1 MPSDNA
7 SSLQIV
13 KMCEHL
19 QILGNEVTLILPN
32 TGFKIPFYSF
42 YNLKKKFNIIRCKK
56 FVKFPIGLN
65 YYLYSIISVFLSTKT
80 KFQYYITRNF
90 FTAFLLILLKKKVIF
105 ELHADLNIEGRLVRF
120 LVKYLKFLKNK
131 NLVKLIC
138 ITKGVKNYYIK
149 NNLIS
154 NDNIIILPSAT
165 ELKFNFNTKSN
176 LKKKLNIGYFGSFYE
191 SRGSKFIYE
200 LAKIDSSND
209 YFVYTKLEN
218 KKIHFI
224 KNLFIKDF
232 LDRKKI
238 IHHMKNIDVFIMPYQ
253 NRITVKGDVGD
264 ITNFTSP
271 MKLFDYLA
279 AGKVII
285 SSDLEVLHEIL
296 THNRNTI
303 FIKNFKNIF
312 CWKMVINNL
321 KYSFDKY
328 NILSKNSFNLS
339 KKYSYYSRAQKLVKE
354 LN

>member
-1 MPSDNA
+1 
-7 SSLQIV
+7 
-13 KMCEHL
+13 
-19 QILGNEVTLILPN
+19 
-32 TGFKIPFYSF
+32 
-42 YNLKKKFNIIRCKK
+42 
-56 FVKFPIGLN
+56 
-65 YYLYSIISVFLSTKT
+65 
-80 KFQYYITRNF
+80 
-90 FTAFLLILLKKKVIF
+90 
-105 ELHADLNIEGRLVRF
+105 
-120 LVKYLKFLKNK
+120 
-131 NLVKLIC
+131 
-138 ITKGVKNYYIK
+138 
-149 NNLIS
+149 
-154 NDNIIILPSAT
+154 
-165 ELKFNFNTKSN
+165 
-176 LKKKLNIGYFGSFYE
+176 
-191 SRGSKFIYE
+191 
-200 LAKIDSSND
+200 
-209 YFVYTKLEN
+209 
-218 KKIHFI
+218 
-224 KNLFIKDF
+224 
-232 LDRKKI
+232 
-238 IHHMKNIDVFIMPYQ
+238 MKNIDVFIMPYQ